1 MRNCAVR
8 CPVPDL
14 TALVFRG
21 TSQTY
26 ETALMRTLF
35 EYVRRGL
42 MVDALD
48 LCRRVRQPWRAAAMR
63 GALFYRDPLLGT
75 LQLLR

>member
-1 MRNCAVR
+1 
-8 CPVPDL
+8 
-14 TALVFRG
+14 
-21 TSQTY
+21 
-26 ETALMRTLF
+26 MRTLF

-75 LQLLR
+75 LQLLS